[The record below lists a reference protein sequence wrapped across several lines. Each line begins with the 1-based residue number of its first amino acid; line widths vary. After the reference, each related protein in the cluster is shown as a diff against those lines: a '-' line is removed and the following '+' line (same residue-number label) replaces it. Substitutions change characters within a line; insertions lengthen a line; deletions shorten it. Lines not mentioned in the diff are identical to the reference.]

1 MKQSI
6 LSTLVVLV
14 LALSACTSSQTITQG
29 SKGRDRHMVA
39 EPDPVALRLAA
50 AVDKASAALTTL
62 ASVEQAREPGA
73 VIQMAPQAPQE
84 LRRIM
89 SVEWVGPIETITRRV
104 AERAGYKFQVTGDM
118 PPAPL
123 VVNVT
128 AAEKTVIDILRDI
141 GMQAGTRADI
151 VVNAEQKIIEVS
163 YASVAGG

>member
-1 MKQSI
+1 MKHFLFSALI
-6 LSTLVVLV
+6 V
-14 LALSACTSSQTITQG
+14 LALALPGCSTSQTILQG

-50 AVDKASAALTTL
+50 AVDKATAALTTL

-73 VIQMAPQAPQE
+73 VIQTAPQAPQE

-104 AERAGYKFQVTGDM
+104 AERAGYKFQVSGDM

-128 AAEKTVIDILRDI
+128 ASEKTVIDILRDI
-141 GMQAGTRADI
+141 GLQAGARADV